1 METLRGKKLW
11 RTRVRRNSR
20 CLKHLQPVTKKYILL
35 FFRRNVS
42 SIALCESQGRC
53 GSGTM
58 IIYSGA
64 MIEAL
69 VKYAGIL
76 CLVNVIKLAAQ
87 YAAIKKEK

>member
-1 METLRGKKLW
+1 VSKAANDVKTADGD
-11 RTRVRRNSR
+11 VSAGAR
-20 CLKHLQPVTKKYILL
+20 CV
-35 FFRRNVS
+35 FRRNVS